1 MLVNYL
7 DPGWLK
13 TDMGG
18 PNAEHAVETV
28 LPGAL
33 VPALLDDFGP
43 SGRFYA
49 AQDYRELE
57 R

>member
-1 MLVNYL
+1 MKLLENKWALVTGTV
-7 DPGWLK
+7 D
-13 TDMGG
+13 
-18 PNAEHAVETV
+18 AV

-43 SGRFYA
+43 SGCFYA